1 MTSSTRM
8 TDLWSR
14 LGRHEFALLATVL
27 AIAGGLL
34 AFALL
39 ADEVREGETRSFDHT
54 VMLALRTTSDL
65 SDPIGP
71 PWVEEMARDLTSLGS
86 ITVLTLVSLAVI
98 GFLILHRK
106 RGAAVLVLTA
116 VFGGMLL
123 STLLK
128 AGFERPRP
136 DLVPHAVVVFT
147 KSFPSGHAM
156 LSAVTYLTLGALLA
170 RVQPH
175 RRVKAY
181 LLILAILL
189 TVMIGVSRVYLG
201 VHWPTDVL
209 AGWCVGATWAM
220 LCWLTA
226 SWLQRRGHVEP
237 DVQEPG
243 GQDRGNA

>member
-1 MTSSTRM
+1 M

-14 LGRHEFALLATVL
+14 LGRHELALLASVL

-34 AFALL
+34 GFALL
-39 ADEVREGETRSFDHT
+39 ADEVREGDTRSFDHT

-65 SDPIGP
+65 ADPIGP

-147 KSFPSGHAM
+147 KSFRVDTPCSRPSPTSRSEPCWHVCSHIGASKPTC
-156 LSAVTYLTLGALLA
+156 LSS
-170 RVQPH
+170 PF
-175 RRVKAY
+175 
-181 LLILAILL
+181 
-189 TVMIGVSRVYLG
+189 
-201 VHWPTDVL
+201 
-209 AGWCVGATWAM
+209 C
-220 LCWLTA
+220 
-226 SWLQRRGHVEP
+226 
-237 DVQEPG
+237 
-243 GQDRGNA
+243 

>member
-1 MTSSTRM
+1 MRIRASSTRM

-14 LGRHEFALLATVL
+14 LGRHEFALLAAVL
-27 AIAGGLL
+27 AVAGGLL
-34 AFALL
+34 GFALL
-39 ADEVREGETRSFDHT
+39 ADEVREGDTRSFDHT
-54 VMLALRTTSDL
+54 VMLTLRTTSDL

-86 ITVLTLVSLAVI
+86 ITVLALVSLAVT
-98 GFLILHRK
+98 GFLILRRK
-106 RGAAVLVLTA
+106 HGAAVLVLTA

-226 SWLQRRGHVEP
+226 SWLQRRGHVER
-237 DVQEPG
+237 DVQESED
-243 GQDRGNA
+243 QR